1 MQYHLFSESSGL
13 LLGKCD
19 LTALQ
24 IHFNRTFYQSPPRA
38 AQRQRARHVLQG
50 GEKHNVTIVDVA
62 RAAGV
67 SRAAVSLV
75 LRSKAGVGAQA
86 RARVADA
93 MRDLGY
99 VYNRGAANLRQ
110 SRSSVVGMII
120 NDLTNPFFAQ
130 LAVGIERAL
139 SISGYMP
146 FIANTAES
154 AIRQGDLIRSMREHG
169 AVGLIICPAFD
180 TDAGRLNEVAA
191 TFPLVLAV
199 RRIAGAKVT
208 SAVSENALGARRAV
222 QHLLALGHR
231 RIGFLGGRYPAIVRD
246 ERVSGYRSALVA
258 AGIEPDPALEIQ
270 SMPTRMG
277 GLDAMTAAMASTN
290 RPSAFLCFN
299 DIVAMG
305 AMIALE
311 RYGLKAGKDIAIIG
325 FDDIAE
331 ASLVVPAL
339 TTVAVDAEALGEHAA
354 RLLLEQIRSGASS
367 TGSYVGDA
375 RLIVRGTCGARREA
389 MP

>member
-1 MQYHLFSESSGL
+1 MVQSGE
-13 LLGKCD
+13 
-19 LTALQ
+19 
-24 IHFNRTFYQSPPRA
+24 RRS
-38 AQRQRARHVLQG
+38 
-50 GEKHNVTIVDVA
+50 VTIVDVA
-62 RAAGV
+62 RAAGL

-75 LRSKAGVGAQA
+75 LRAKPGVGAEA
-86 RARVADA
+86 RTRVTDA
-93 MRDLGY
+93 IKDLGY
-99 VYNRGAANLRQ
+99 VYNRAAANLRQ

-154 AIRQGDLIRSMREHG
+154 VLRQGDLIRSMREHG

-180 TDAGRLNEVAA
+180 TDAGGLNEVAGE
-191 TFPLVLAV
+191 FPVVLAV
-199 RRIAGAKVT
+199 RRIAGARVA
-208 SAVSENALGARRAV
+208 SAVSENALGAKRAV

-231 RIGFLGGRYPAIVRD
+231 RIGFLGGRSPAVVRD
-246 ERVSGYRSALVA
+246 ERVSGYRSALAA
-258 AGIEPDPALEIQ
+258 AGVEADAALEIQ
-270 SMPTRMG
+270 SMPTRLG
-277 GLDAMTAAMASTN
+277 GLDAMTAALATTQ
-290 RPSAFLCFN
+290 RPTAFLCFN

-331 ASLVVPAL
+331 ASLVMPAL

-354 RLLLEQIRSGASS
+354 RLLLDQIRTGASAA
-367 TGSYVGDA
+367 GSYVGDA
-375 RLIVRGTCGARREA
+375 RLIIRSTCGFNRGALG
-389 MP
+389 

>member
-1 MQYHLFSESSGL
+1 MSQAPNKRS
-13 LLGKCD
+13 
-19 LTALQ
+19 
-24 IHFNRTFYQSPPRA
+24 
-38 AQRQRARHVLQG
+38 
-50 GEKHNVTIVDVA
+50 VTIVDIA
-62 RAAGV
+62 KAAGV

-75 LRSKAGVGAQA
+75 LRAKPGVGAQA

-154 AIRQGDLIRSMREHG
+154 VVRQGDLIRSMREHG
-169 AVGLIICPAFD
+169 AAGLIICPAFD
-180 TDAGRLNEVAA
+180 TDAGGLNELAA
-191 TFPLVLAV
+191 EFPLVLAV
-199 RRIAGAKVT
+199 RRIAGAKVA
-208 SAVSENALGARRAV
+208 SAVSQNELGARRAV
-222 QHLLALGHR
+222 RHLLALGRR
-231 RIGFLGGRYPAIVRD
+231 RIGFLGGRSPAAVRD
-246 ERVSGYRSALVA
+246 DRLAGYRSALVA
-258 AGIEPDPALEIQ
+258 AGIEPEPVLEIQ
-270 SMPTRMG
+270 SLPTRMG
-277 GLDAMTAAMASTN
+277 GLDAMTAALAAAG
-290 RPSAFLCFN
+290 RPDAFLCFN

-311 RYGLKAGKDIAIIG
+311 RAGLKAGREVAIIG

-354 RLLLEQIRSGASS
+354 RLLLDQIRAGAAAA
-367 TGSYVGDA
+367 GSYVGDA
-375 RLIVRGTCGARREA
+375 RLIVRATCGADRGELR
-389 MP
+389 